1 MKITR
6 RSFLKAVGGL
16 AAVATLPSNTPADLP
31 VIPVQTA
38 TASTVATQKIVTQ
51 VSKVVKPRISLMFNP
66 TVFIN
71 DKRLPAHGIA
81 CRLDYRHSKWIE
93 YNPDCE
99 LTINAE
105 VYGDAAKTPVF
116 DDSWRTP
123 IHVKICLSDV
133 TYEGKGA
140 VVEYS
145 EIRNSFER
153 TFYMIIPMWDVF
165 AIIKKNGIVN
175 RNLS

>member
-16 AAVATLPSNTPADLP
+16 AAVMTLPNIPAALP
-31 VIPVQTA
+31 VIPVQSNNHIDCTG
-38 TASTVATQKIVTQ
+38 KII
-51 VSKVVKPRISLMFNP
+51 KPRISIMFGP

-71 DKRLPAHGIA
+71 SKRLPAHRMA

-99 LTINAE
+99 LTIDAE

-123 IHVKICLSDV
+123 IHVKICLSDM
-133 TYEGKGA
+133 TYEGNGA

-145 EIRNSFER
+145 ETLNSFER
-153 TFYMIIPMWDVF
+153 TFYMIIPMWDMF
-165 AIIKKNGIVN
+165 AIIKKNDIVN
-175 RNLS
+175 QNPS